1 MRYPPN
7 RKFKTASKVR
17 PPAVAIIA
25 FAYLYTV
32 RGFAQVASAH
42 TTTFD
47 LETATVVDINVA
59 IDAGALSSEKLIRL
73 YLGRIE
79 AYDKKGPKINS
90 VITLNPRSTTF
101 AAACSVSCLTH

>member
-1 MRYPPN
+1 M
-7 RKFKTASKVR
+7 
-17 PPAVAIIA
+17 IA

-32 RGFAQVASAH
+32 RGFAQVAPAH

-47 LETATVVDINVA
+47 LETATVVDIKVP

-101 AAACSVSCLTH
+101 AAACSVSCPTH